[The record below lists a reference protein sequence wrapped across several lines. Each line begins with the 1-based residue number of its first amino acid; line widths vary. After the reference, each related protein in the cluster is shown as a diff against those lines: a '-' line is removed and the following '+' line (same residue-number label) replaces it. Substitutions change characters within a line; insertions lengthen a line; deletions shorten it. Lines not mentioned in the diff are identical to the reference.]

1 MAVHE
6 FLIRSTDREDDLA
19 FHLPPEKWGE
29 VLRPASIAS
38 EVIPGWGN
46 LRLRVL
52 DSEVSF
58 SDEEV
63 GIQVAFET
71 GSVSHEQAERIVREI
86 ATSATRATGVDSE
99 IVPL

>member
-1 MAVHE
+1 MALHE

-19 FHLPPEKWGE
+19 FHIGHGEWGN
-29 VLRPASIAS
+29 VLRPSSVPS
-38 EVIPGWGN
+38 EVIAGWGN
-46 LRLRVL
+46 LRLRIL

-63 GIQVAFET
+63 GIQVIFES
-71 GSVSHEQAERIVREI
+71 GSVSHEQAERIVQEI
-86 ATSATRATGVDSE
+86 AGSATRTTGIETE